1 MRIETTIGGFLF
13 SADMGTGTDAS
24 ISTSP
29 YDPEHLQPSAFDL
42 PFACAAPFTSG
53 DFTASVDSGASINCA
68 VISSLCAHSNGTHT
82 ECVGHVLPGRVTL
95 GGLARAFGTPPG
107 GLIPAILLSVR
118 PEMLGESGDEYA
130 PGNSSDRVISFCS
143 VSRALDT
150 LAGGLAAMHGNG
162 ALAGVPHA
170 LLAAGGGVCLRTIP
184 NTFLKRSARWSHAAA
199 PYLTP
204 AALSLLL
211 ALGACH
217 IAVDLPS
224 LDREEDGGELL
235 SHRMWWS
242 LPHRGEPSALPN
254 TFAATAA
261 SNGAK
266 RLVTELAFFPDTC
279 EDGIYLL
286 NIAVAPIDMDA
297 APSRLTLHTLTLTTS
312 QAINH

>member
-1 MRIETTIGGFLF
+1 MHIQTTIGGFLF
-13 SADMGTGTDAS
+13 RADMSTGIDAS

-29 YDPEHLQPSAFDL
+29 YDSEHLQPSAFGL

-53 DFTASVDSGASINCA
+53 DFTASVDSGASINCS

-82 ECVGHVLPGRVTL
+82 ECIGHVLPGRVTL
-95 GGLARAFGTPPG
+95 GGLARVTGYPPG

-118 PEMLGESGDEYA
+118 PETLGDSGDEYA
-130 PGNSSDRVISFCS
+130 PGNSSDRVISFHS
-143 VSRALDT
+143 ISRALDA
-150 LAGGLAAMHGNG
+150 LASGLTAMHGGNG
-162 ALAGVPHA
+162 AFAGVPHA

-184 NTFLKRSARWSHAAA
+184 NTLLKRSARWSRAAA
-199 PYLTP
+199 PYITP

-211 ALGACH
+211 ALGARH

-224 LDREEDGGELL
+224 LDREDDGGELL

-242 LPHRGEPSALPN
+242 LPQRGEPSGALPN
-254 TFAATAA
+254 TIVAIAA

-297 APSRLTLHTLTLTTS
+297 APSRLTLHTLTIS
-312 QAINH
+312 INQ